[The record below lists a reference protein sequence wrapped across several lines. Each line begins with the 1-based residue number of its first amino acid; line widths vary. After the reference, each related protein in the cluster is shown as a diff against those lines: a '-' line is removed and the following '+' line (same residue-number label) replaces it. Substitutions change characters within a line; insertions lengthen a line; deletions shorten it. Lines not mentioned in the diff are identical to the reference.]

1 MPARCGSLSHG
12 GEGIA
17 APFADFEGEVR
28 PEWIDSNGHL
38 NLAYYVVLFDQGTD
52 AVYDAMGIG
61 AAYRP
66 TGHGTFAAETHTLY
80 AQELVLGD
88 RVRVTSQ
95 IIGLDGKRLHLA
107 HEMHRIAD
115 GRLAAAQEILFLH
128 VDLRLRRVV
137 PWLAPVLPRLQA
149 AAAAHAALAMPDWV
163 GRRIELRRG

>member
-1 MPARCGSLSHG
+1 MTIPT
-12 GEGIA
+12 
-17 APFADFEGEVR
+17 PFKEFEGELR

-52 AVYDAMGIG
+52 AIYDAMGIG
-61 AAYRP
+61 QDYRP

-88 RVRVTSQ
+88 RVRVTTQ
-95 IIGLDGKRLHLA
+95 IIALDEKRLHLA

-128 VDLRLRRVV
+128 VDLRRRKVV

-149 AAAAHAALAMPDWV
+149 AAAAHVALAVPDWV
-163 GRRIELRRG
+163 GRRIALTTPRAASSRPAGAG